1 MLCGIAGIVAG
12 TTRLDTS
19 MDNTTNDNDFPLAKS
34 ADERCKPDV
43 GVHILETYTSTAD
56 HFAFD
61 IEAKLDRQLQVAKNQ
76 IDDFTGDPTIP
87 RTGKGPAVYVG
98 LDAEW
103 VFDAA
108 TGQNNILSVQFY
120 LIGEDGDYPRVFY
133 PKTYTKTDRPSFAKS
148 LSKLILEAKE
158 VGVVLE
164 WPSRIIVCGFF
175 LRADLAVFS
184 DLVRFKSQID
194 NVGGR
199 VATIGDDAAIDIEF
213 DAADLA
219 NVTKNH
225 SDVISDDGTLRFMA
239 IRFMDMGRHAPEG
252 TQLSELGNLLDLPKL
267 TIPDGYSIER
277 MDLLLKGDKPAFEA
291 YGLRDA
297 EIPVRYMLKLQ
308 EFAQKVAGVQTL
320 PTTGSG
326 LGVKMFINTLKE
338 SGAEF
343 NQTFGVHEKT
353 ETYWYPGSARAKAGV
368 RTSTELVATNIRAI
382 HEPFISD
389 CYHGGRN
396 ECYAFG
402 PTADVIWNDFD
413 LAGAYT
419 TGMVDMRHID
429 YDRAWVTKNPQDFK
443 GHVMGFALVNFAH
456 PEGVRF
462 PVLPVSLGALGLV
475 FPMRGKS
482 YCTAPEIEVALSLG
496 CEIEILHGVI
506 YPWHDGDGRI
516 FEPFTRDIRELRA
529 AHTKGSLD
537 EKYAKFL
544 GNSCYGK
551 TAQGLKPKRVF
562 DTRTMKSEQLPPSQI
577 TNAPMAAHIT
587 GFVRATLAEQLN
599 AIPSHLT
606 IISVTTDG
614 FLTNASM
621 DELDL
626 TGPMSQ
632 RYQSLCERVAP
643 GSAMLERKHR
653 VRQVVPFKT
662 RGQITGE
669 SYENE
674 PVVTAKAGV
683 SPPGP
688 KETHNAYMVQLF
700 LNRKPGDKTAARPF
714 TSLRAQWEKDMDVV
728 RLSRSVTLNME
739 FDMKCRPVNPTVR
752 FLNGVEHLAFDTV
765 PWEYAHMG
773 ERARAFFD
781 GWRRQNCLKT
791 MDDWQRWQE
800 HFQFSKSRENQQR
813 KGSRAT
819 GINAT
824 AEGSVG
830 LARRL
835 FLRAYAQG
843 AWGMTRTMT
852 YLELA
857 DWLTLQ
863 GYPTKSDEVK
873 NARRA
878 SLVVGVVPVTEAVT
892 TLLGIL
898 ARQFPTLVIDN
909 FTVQELRT
917 LAA

>member
-1 MLCGIAGIVAG
+1 MNSKFHANNISDAVPVVP
-12 TTRLDTS
+12 
-19 MDNTTNDNDFPLAKS
+19 TN
-34 ADERCKPDV
+34 ERCKVDV
-43 GVHILETYTSTAD
+43 GVHIRETYTSAND
-56 HFAFD
+56 PFAFD
-61 IEAKLDRQLQVAKNQ
+61 IVAKLDRQLQVAKNQ
-76 IDDFTGDPTIP
+76 IDDATADPSIP
-87 RTGKGPAVYVG
+87 RTGKGPPVYVG

-108 TGQNNILSVQFY
+108 TEQNNILSVQFY

-133 PKTYTKTDRPSFAKS
+133 PKSFSKTDRPSFAKS

-164 WPSRIIVCGFF
+164 WPSRIVVCGFF

-184 DLVRFKSQID
+184 DLVRIKTQVD

-199 VATIGDDAAIDIEF
+199 IATIGDDAILNIEF
-213 DAADLA
+213 DADDLA

-225 SDVISDDGTLRFMA
+225 SDVISDDGTLRLMA

-252 TQLSELGNLLDLPKL
+252 TQLSELGSLLDLPKL
-267 TIPDGYSIER
+267 PIPDGYSIER
-277 MDLLLKGDKPAFEA
+277 MDLLLNGNRPAFEA

-308 EFAQKVAGVQTL
+308 EFARKEAGVEEL

-326 LGVKMFINTLKE
+326 LGVKMFVNTLE
-338 SGAEF
+338 ASGIEF
-343 NQTFGVHEKT
+343 NLAFGMCKKT
-353 ETYWYPGSARAKAGV
+353 DTYWFPGSARSKAGV
-368 RTSTELVATNIRAI
+368 RTSSELLPTAIRAI
-382 HEPFISD
+382 HEPFVANS
-389 CYHGGRN
+389 YHGGRN
-396 ECYAFG
+396 ECFAFG
-402 PTADVIWNDFD
+402 PTVTADLSDFD
-413 LAGAYT
+413 MTGAYT

-443 GHVMGFALVNFAH
+443 GHVMGFALVNFSH

-475 FPMRGKS
+475 FPMRGQS

-506 YPWHDGDGRI
+506 FPWCDGDDRI
-516 FEPFTRDIRELRA
+516 FEPFTRKIRELRA
-529 AHTKGSLD
+529 AHPKGSLD

-562 DTRTMKSEQLPPSQI
+562 DTRTMKSEQLPHSPI

-599 AIPSHLT
+599 AIPLNLT
-606 IISVTTDG
+606 VISVTTDG
-614 FLTNASM
+614 FLTDARM

-626 TGPMSQ
+626 TGAMAR
-632 RYQSLCERVAP
+632 RYQALCDRVAP
-643 GSAMLERKHR
+643 GSTMLERKHR
-653 VRQVVPFKT
+653 VRQLIPFKT
-662 RGQITGE
+662 RGQMTATPYGD
-669 SYENE
+669 E
-674 PVVTAKAGV
+674 PVVLAKAGV
-683 SPPGP
+683 SPPVP
-688 KETHNAYMVQLF
+688 KAEHNAYMVKLF
-700 LNRKPGDKTAARPF
+700 LNRKPGDKTQARPF

-728 RLSRSVTLNME
+728 RLARSVTMNME
-739 FDMKCRPVNPTVR
+739 FDMKCRPINPVIR
-752 FLNGVEHLAFDTV
+752 SVAGVEHLAFDTV

-781 GWRRQNCLKT
+781 GWRRQNCLKS
-791 MDDWQRWQE
+791 MDDWRRWDE
-800 HFQFSKSRENQQR
+800 HYLFSTSRERQQR
-813 KGSRAT
+813 TGSRAT

-824 AEGSVG
+824 SEGSVG

-843 AWGMTRTMT
+843 AWGLTRSMS
-852 YLELA
+852 YPALA
-857 DWLTLQ
+857 DWLTAK
-863 GYPTKSDEVK
+863 GYPTKVDEVK
-873 NARRA
+873 NAKRA
-878 SLVVGVVPVTEAVT
+878 TLVIGVVPATIPVT
-892 TLLGIL
+892 TFLDILGQ
-898 ARQFPTLVIDN
+898 QFP
-909 FTVQELRT
+909 ELDRRKF
-917 LAA
+917 LALEQGAVAA

>member
-1 MLCGIAGIVAG
+1 MS
-12 TTRLDTS
+12 DTLPS
-19 MDNTTNDNDFPLAKS
+19 NDALFAKP
-34 ADERCKPDV
+34 AEERCNSDV
-43 GVHILETYTSTAD
+43 GVYIQETYTTDVDYSV
-56 HFAFD
+56 FD
-61 IEAKLDRQLQVAKNQ
+61 NEATLDRQLQVVKNQ
-76 IDDFTGDPTIP
+76 IDDFTADPTIP
-87 RTGKGPAVYVG
+87 RTGKGPAIYVG

-120 LIGEDGDYPRVFY
+120 LIGEDGDFPLVFY
-133 PKTYTKTDRPSFAKS
+133 PKSYNKADRPSFAKS
-148 LSKLILEAKE
+148 LSKLILEAKK

-164 WPSRIIVCGFF
+164 WPSRIIICGFF

-184 DLVRFKSQID
+184 DLVRLKSQID

-199 VATIGDDAAIDIEF
+199 IATIGDDAVLNVEF
-213 DAADLA
+213 DADDLA

-225 SDVISDDGTLRFMA
+225 SDVINDDGTLRIMA
-239 IRFMDMGRHAPEG
+239 ICFMDMGRHAPEG
-252 TQLSELGNLLDLPKL
+252 TQLTELGNLLDLPKL
-267 TIPDGYSIER
+267 PIPDGYSIER
-277 MDLLLKGDKPAFEA
+277 MDLLLSGNKPAFEA

-308 EFAQKVAGVQTL
+308 EFARKEAGVNSL

-326 LGVKMFINTLKE
+326 LGVKMFVNTLKE
-338 SGAEF
+338 TGAEF
-343 NQTFGVHEKT
+343 NHTFGVCKKT
-353 ETYWYPGSARAKAGV
+353 ETYWYPGSARSKAGV
-368 RTSTELVATNIRAI
+368 RTSTELVATSIRAI
-382 HEPFISD
+382 HEPFVSN

-396 ECYAFG
+396 ECFAFG
-402 PTADVIWNDFD
+402 PTADADWHDFD

-429 YDRAWVTKNPQDFK
+429 YDHAWVTQNPQDFK
-443 GHVMGFALVNFAH
+443 GHVLGFALVNFSH

-482 YCTAPEIEVALSLG
+482 YCSAPEIEVALNLG

-506 YPWHDGDGRI
+506 YPWELGDNRI
-516 FEPFTRDIRELRA
+516 FEPFTRQIRELRA
-529 AHTKGSLD
+529 AHPKGSLD

-562 DTRTMKSEQLPPSQI
+562 NTRTMKSEQLPPSQI

-599 AIPSHLT
+599 AIPTHFK

-614 FLTNASM
+614 FLTNARM

-626 TGPMSQ
+626 TGPMSR
-632 RYQSLCERVAP
+632 RYQALCDRVAP

-653 VRQVVPFKT
+653 VRQLIPFKT
-662 RGQITGE
+662 RGQMTAE
-669 SYENE
+669 QYENE
-674 PVVTAKAGV
+674 PVVLAKAGV
-683 SPPGP
+683 SPPVS
-688 KETHNAYMVQLF
+688 KAEHNAYMVQLF
-700 LNRKPGDKTAARPF
+700 LNRKPGDKTQARPF
-714 TSLRAQWEKDMDVV
+714 TSLREQWEKDMDVV

-739 FDMKCRPVNPTVR
+739 FDMKCCPINPTMRTVA
-752 FLNGVEHLAFDTV
+752 GVEHLAFDTV
-765 PWEYAHMG
+765 PWEYSHIG
-773 ERARAFFD
+773 ERSRAFFD

-800 HFQFSKSRENQQR
+800 HFLFSTSREKQQGL
-813 KGSRAT
+813 GSRAT

-843 AWGMTRTMT
+843 TWGLTRSMS
-852 YLELA
+852 YPALA
-857 DWLTLQ
+857 DWLTRQ
-863 GYPTKSDEVK
+863 GYPTKTDEVK
-873 NARRA
+873 NAKRA
-878 SLVVGVVPVTEAVT
+878 SLVVGVVPVSPAVT
-892 TLLGIL
+892 MFLNIL
-898 ARQFPTLVIDN
+898 AQQFP
-909 FTVQELRT
+909 ELDVGKF
-917 LAA
+917 LAIAVSTIAA

>member
-1 MLCGIAGIVAG
+1 M
-12 TTRLDTS
+12 S
-19 MDNTTNDNDFPLAKS
+19 
-34 ADERCKPDV
+34 DV
-43 GVHILETYTSTAD
+43 GVDIPEPYTAPIDS
-56 HFAFD
+56 FSFD
-61 IEAKLDRQLQVAKNQ
+61 PESRLDRQLKVIKNQ
-76 IDDFTGDPTIP
+76 IDDATADPSTP
-87 RTGKGPAVYVG
+87 RTGKGPPIHVG

-103 VFDAA
+103 VFDAT

-133 PKTYTKTDRPSFAKS
+133 PKSYSKADRPSFAKT

-184 DLVRFKSQID
+184 DLVRFKRQID

-199 VATIGDDAAIDIEF
+199 VATIGDDAAVDVEF

-225 SDVISDDGTLRFMA
+225 SDVINDDGTLRFMA

-252 TQLSELGNLLDLPKL
+252 TQLTELGNLLELPKL

-277 MDLLLKGDKPAFEA
+277 MDLLLKGDKPTFEA
-291 YGLRDA
+291 YGIRDA

-308 EFAQKVAGVQTL
+308 EFARKEAGVDML

-326 LGVKMFINTLKE
+326 LGVKMFVNTLKE
-338 SGAEF
+338 NGVEF
-343 NQTFGVHEKT
+343 DHAFGVREKI
-353 ETYWYPGSARAKAGV
+353 ETYWYPGSARSKAGV
-368 RTSTELVATNIRAI
+368 RTRTELVATSIRAI
-382 HEPFISD
+382 HEPFVAN

-402 PTADVIWNDFD
+402 PSAEADLHDFD

-429 YDRAWVTKNPQDFK
+429 YDHAWVTKNPKDFK
-443 GHVMGFALVNFAH
+443 GHVIGFALVNFSH
-456 PEGVRF
+456 PDGVRF

-475 FPMRGKS
+475 FPMRGQS
-482 YCTAPEIEVALSLG
+482 YCSAPEIEVALRLG

-506 YPWHDGDGRI
+506 YPWCDGDDRI
-516 FEPFTRDIRELRA
+516 FEPFTRQIRELRA
-529 AHTKGSLD
+529 AHPKGSLD

-577 TNAPMAAHIT
+577 TNAPMAAHVT

-599 AIPSHLT
+599 AIPSHLK

-614 FLTNASM
+614 FLTDARE

-626 TGPMSQ
+626 TGPMSR
-632 RYQSLCERVAP
+632 RYQTLCDRVAP

-653 VRQVVPFKT
+653 VRQLIPFKT
-662 RGQITGE
+662 RGQITAKRYGD
-669 SYENE
+669 E
-674 PVVTAKAGV
+674 PGVLAKAGI
-683 SPPGP
+683 SPPVA
-688 KETHNAYMVQLF
+688 KADHNDYMVKLF
-700 LNRKPGDKTAARPF
+700 LNRKPGDKTQARPF
-714 TSLRAQWEKDMDVV
+714 TSLRAQWEKDMDVL
-728 RLSRSVTLNME
+728 RLARAVTMNME
-739 FDMKCRPVNPTVR
+739 FDMKRRPVNPTMR
-752 FLNGVEHLAFDTV
+752 FVDGVEHLAFDTV
-765 PWEYAHMG
+765 PWDYAHMG

-791 MDDWQRWQE
+791 MEDWHRWQE
-800 HFQFSKSRENQQR
+800 HFQFSTSREKQQR
-813 KGSRAT
+813 KGSKVT

-824 AEGSVG
+824 SEGSVG

-852 YLELA
+852 YSELA
-857 DWLTLQ
+857 EWLTLQ
-863 GYPTKSDEVK
+863 GYPTKTDEVK

-878 SLVVGVVPVTEAVT
+878 SLVVGVVPTTTPVTA
-892 TLLGIL
+892 LLGIL
-898 ARQFPTLVIDN
+898 ARQFPTLEIAK
-909 FTVQELRT
+909 FTMQEQSAF
-917 LAA
+917 AA

>member
-1 MLCGIAGIVAG
+1 MNSKFQASNISDAVPVVQ
-12 TTRLDTS
+12 
-19 MDNTTNDNDFPLAKS
+19 TN
-34 ADERCKPDV
+34 ERCKVDV
-43 GVHILETYTSTAD
+43 GVHKRETYTSAND
-56 HFAFD
+56 PFAFD
-61 IEAKLDRQLQVAKNQ
+61 IQAKLDRQLQVAKNQ
-76 IDDFTGDPTIP
+76 IDDATADPSIP
-87 RTGKGPAVYVG
+87 RTGKGPPVYVG

-108 TGQNNILSVQFY
+108 TEQNNILSVQFY

-133 PKTYTKTDRPSFAKS
+133 PKSYSKTDRPSFAKS

-164 WPSRIIVCGFF
+164 WPSRVVVCGFF

-184 DLVRFKSQID
+184 DLVRLKTQVD

-199 VATIGDDAAIDIEF
+199 IATIGDDAVLNVEF
-213 DAADLA
+213 DADDLA

-225 SDVISDDGTLRFMA
+225 SDVISDNGTLRVMA

-267 TIPDGYSIER
+267 TIPDGYCIER
-277 MDLLLKGDKPAFEA
+277 MDLLLKGNKPTFEA

-308 EFAQKVAGVQTL
+308 EFAQRVAGVETL

-326 LGVKMFINTLKE
+326 LGVKMFINTLKI

-343 NQTFGVHEKT
+343 NQTFGVHERT
-353 ETYWYPGSARAKAGV
+353 ETYWYSGSARGKAGV

-382 HEPFISD
+382 HESFISD

-396 ECYAFG
+396 ECFAFG
-402 PTADVIWNDFD
+402 PTADAVWNDFD

-443 GHVMGFALVNFAH
+443 GHVMGFALVNFSH
-456 PEGVRF
+456 PEDVRF

-475 FPMRGKS
+475 FPMRGRS

-496 CEIEILHGVI
+496 CEIEVLHGVI
-506 YPWHDGDGRI
+506 YPWHDDDGRI

-529 AHTKGSLD
+529 AHPKGSLD

-562 DTRTMKSEQLPPSQI
+562 NTRTMKSEQLPPSQI

-599 AIPSHLT
+599 AIPSHLKV
-606 IISVTTDG
+606 ISVTTDG
-614 FLTNASM
+614 FLTDARM

-626 TGPMSQ
+626 TGSMSR
-632 RYQSLCERVAP
+632 RYQALCERVAP

-653 VRQVVPFKT
+653 VRQLIPFKT
-662 RGQITGE
+662 RGQMTAK
-669 SYENE
+669 SYGDD
-674 PVVTAKAGV
+674 PVVLAKAGV
-683 SPPGP
+683 SPPVP
-688 KETHNAYMVQLF
+688 KAEHNAHMVQLF
-700 LNRKPGDKTAARPF
+700 LNRKPGDKTQAQPF

-728 RLSRSVTLNME
+728 RLSRSVTMNLE
-739 FDMKCRPVNPTVR
+739 FDMKCRPINPTMRIVD
-752 FLNGVEHLAFDTV
+752 GVEHLAFDTV
-765 PWEYAHMG
+765 PWEYSHMG

-791 MDDWQRWQE
+791 LDDWQRWQE
-800 HFQFSKSRENQQR
+800 HFLFSTSRERQQR
-813 KGSRAT
+813 TGSRAT

-824 AEGSVG
+824 AEGIVG

-843 AWGMTRTMT
+843 AWGLTRTMN
-852 YLELA
+852 YRDLA
-857 DWLTLQ
+857 EWLTAQ
-863 GYPTKSDEVK
+863 GYPTKADEVK
-873 NARRA
+873 NAKRA
-878 SLVVGVVPVTEAVT
+878 SLVVGVVPATPPVTI
-892 TLLGIL
+892 LLSIL
-898 ARQFPTLVIDN
+898 ARQFPTLDVRN
-909 FTVQELRT
+909 FLAQEQAT